1 LIYNTAMRRFFIV
14 LFILIMLIACR
25 TLIPTAAPTPTV
37 TIASSTAS
45 PTQTILPSTE
55 TATQTPSPTP
65 QEETSTPSPAATQ
78 TDTSVPVTVNFD
90 VRTHP
95 DGDLY
100 VGDLVSLEVIVPPG
114 ISLDDSE
121 VTIQVDPPQGTVL
134 GPSQFSPFGIEGRK
148 QATLIWAWD
157 TAMIEAGEHELHF
170 SIQPQEITFTETVTL
185 LPASELPAD
194 EAGAAW
200 ASMESE
206 CCTTWYLTHS
216 AAERDLLT
224 LLDQADTVAQ
234 NAMDQMGIEFSEPI
248 TITIL
253 PRLLGHGGFASDE
266 VHVSYL
272 DRNYSTNTWAMVLH
286 HEMIHILDRRL
297 GGELRPSILVEGLAV
312 YQSGGHYKKEDLIPR
327 TAALLENHLNWYI
340 PLKELSH
347 DFYASQHE
355 IGYLEAG
362 ALVAYMVERWG
373 WEAYSNFYRDIHP
386 QDEGGEIAAIDAALT
401 THFELS
407 FSELEGDF
415 ITALQAEPEAASW
428 VEDVRLTVLYYDT
441 LRRYQQMM
449 DPSAYFRTAWLLDTE
464 EMRRRDIV
472 ADYYRHPSQ
481 ADNIALETLMIAASE
496 DISAARYLGAEA
508 KLEAVNA
515 VLDAIAENDP
525 QPFSVNWTAK
535 NYLETVRALTDS
547 GYQAQQINL
556 NEGVSQA
563 LVTTT
568 TGGELIEVVLIQ
580 AEGY

>member
-1 LIYNTAMRRFFIV
+1 MRRVFFV
-14 LFILIMLIACR
+14 LFILILTIACR
-25 TLIPTAAPTPTV
+25 TLLPTVAPTPTASIP
-37 TIASSTAS
+37 TITAS
-45 PTQTILPSTE
+45 HTPSILPPTE
-55 TATQTPSPTP
+55 TATQNPSPTLP
-65 QEETSTPSPAATQ
+65 AETSTPLPTATQ
-78 TDTSVPVTVNFD
+78 AHTSIPDTLNFD

-95 DGDLY
+95 DGELF

-114 ISLDDSE
+114 LALDDSE
-121 VTIQVDPPQGTVL
+121 VTIQVDPPQGNVI
-134 GPSQFSPFGIEGRK
+134 GPGQFSPFGIEGRK

-157 TAMIEAGEHELHF
+157 TSMIEAGEHELHF
-170 SIQPQEITFTETVTL
+170 SIQPQRITFTETITL
-185 LPASELPAD
+185 LPVSELPAD
-194 EAGAAW
+194 EAGAVW
-200 ASMESE
+200 ASMDSD

-216 AAERDLLT
+216 AAERDLPT

-234 NAMDQMGIEFSEPI
+234 LAIDQMGIEFNQPI

-272 DRNYSTNTWAMVLH
+272 DRNYSTNTWDIVLH

-327 TAALLENHLNWYI
+327 AAALLENHLNWYI
-340 PLKELSH
+340 PLNELSH

-386 QDEGGEIAAIDAALT
+386 QDEGGEIAAIDAALV
-401 THFELS
+401 THFGLS
-407 FSELEGDF
+407 YSELEEDF

-428 VEDVRLTVLYYDT
+428 VEDVRLTVIYYDT
-441 LRRYQQMM
+441 LRRYQQIM
-449 DPSAYFRTAWLLDTE
+449 DPSAYFRTAWLLDTK

-496 DISAARYLGAEA
+496 DISAARYLGAE
-508 KLEAVNA
+508 LTLDAVNA

-525 QPFSVNWTAK
+525 ETIFCKYAGSKLFGDGQCSDRFRLSGTANQPAGKCHPGTGHN
-535 NYLETVRALTDS
+535 NHRGRA
-547 GYQAQQINL
+547 
-556 NEGVSQA
+556 V
-563 LVTTT
+563 
-568 TGGELIEVVLIQ
+568 
-580 AEGY
+580 